1 MKKRLIALIP
11 LAVFLSLSFFLW
23 RGLSLD
29 PRKIPSPLIEKPIP
43 EFSLPRLSDESQVFS
58 AAQLKGQVSLLNV
71 WATWCLACRDE
82 HQSLLDIARE
92 GVTIYGLDY
101 KDNRQDALQ
110 WLNALGN
117 PYQAIAFDGEG
128 RVAIDWGVYGA
139 PETFIIDKHGIIRY
153 KHVGMVTAAVWKK
166 RLGPLY
172 RQLKQER

>member
-43 EFSLPRLSDESQVFS
+43 EFSLPRLSDENGVFS
-58 AAQLKGQVSLLNV
+58 TAQLKGQVSLLNV

-110 WLNALGN
+110 WLNALGD
-117 PYQAIAFDGEG
+117 PYQAIAFDGDG

-139 PETFIIDKHGIIRY
+139 PETFLIDKKGIIRY

-172 RQLKQER
+172 RQLEQER